1 MDSFRPLSK
10 KLIFG
15 NDEGLYAIL
24 QDYRLSGCNFNVE
37 ERDAKGPHYETL
49 AICRTL
55 ATARRRTAIVV
66 RLVDAHD
73 LPEGICAAA
82 TSPADAPRRPRKP
95 PVTCAE
101 HHSQSRSKLDNCGS

>member
-1 MDSFRPLSK
+1 MTEVFKRYCK
-10 KLIFG
+10 TT
-15 NDEGLYAIL
+15 
-24 QDYRLSGCNFNVE
+24 GCPAATL
-37 ERDAKGPHYETL
+37 RDAKGLHYETL

-82 TSPADAPRRPRKP
+82 TSPADGPRRPRKP
-95 PVTCAE
+95 PSHLC
-101 HHSQSRSKLDNCGS
+101 